1 MLKQKTDFPLA
12 AKKIIGYTIGMKTA
26 ISLPERVF
34 REAER
39 FARRVRKTRSK
50 LYAEAIAEYL
60 ARHAP
65 NDITESMNQVCD
77 RMSLPP
83 DKFQGRAA
91 RQILSKEV
99 W

>member
-1 MLKQKTDFPLA
+1 
-12 AKKIIGYTIGMKTA
+12 MKTA
-26 ISLPERVF
+26 ISLPEKIF

-50 LYAEAIAEYL
+50 LYTEAIADYL

-65 NDITESMNQVCD
+65 NEITDSMNQVCD
-77 RMSLPP
+77 RMG
-83 DKFQGRAA
+83 DQDAGFQSQAA
-91 RQILSKEV
+91 RQVLSREA

>member
-1 MLKQKTDFPLA
+1 
-12 AKKIIGYTIGMKTA
+12 MKTA

-77 RMSLPP
+77 RIGVPT
-83 DKFQGRAA
+83 DKFQVNAA
-91 RQILSKEV
+91 RQILSKEA

>member
-1 MLKQKTDFPLA
+1 M
-12 AKKIIGYTIGMKTA
+12 GYTSGMKTA

-39 FARRVRKTRSK
+39 FARRVRKTRSR

-77 RMSLPP
+77 RIAAPA
-83 DKFQGRAA
+83 DEFQRKAV
-91 RQILSKEV
+91 RRILSEEK

>member
-1 MLKQKTDFPLA
+1 VYPLDG
-12 AKKIIGYTIGMKTA
+12 KHKDSYTFSMKTA

-65 NDITESMNQVCD
+65 NDITESMNKICD
-77 RMSLPP
+77 RIGATP

-91 RQILSKEV
+91 RQILSKEA

>member
-1 MLKQKTDFPLA
+1 MNSEKDLPLDA
-12 AKKIIGYTIGMKTA
+12 RVPMGYTSGMKTA

-65 NDITESMNQVCD
+65 NDITESMNQVCA
-77 RMSLPP
+77 RIGLPE
-83 DKFQGRAA
+83 DKFQGKAA
-91 RQILSKEV
+91 LRILSEEK

>member
-1 MLKQKTDFPLA
+1 
-12 AKKIIGYTIGMKTA
+12 MKTA

-65 NDITESMNQVCD
+65 NEITESMNQVCD
-77 RMSLPP
+77 RMGVPT
-83 DKFQGRAA
+83 DKFPVKAA
-91 RQILSKEV
+91 RQILSKET